1 MKKLMLFLV
10 ACLVGMMMVA
20 GQASAFSFPVGPI
33 ELDLDNYTRLY
44 YSADGVNDAGDPV
57 SAGDLVPVGDAPA
70 VGMVSKTFLT
80 FGDIAPTLGYG
91 GDDLA
96 PVWVGGDD
104 GEWLYGVEKNIAIS
118 HVSTD
123 DSRFYFNRESGA
135 SGKEVEFFVSSID
148 LTTFLTDG
156 NYLAAGPDNFD
167 IIYANLV
174 ANSTLILAGD
184 YAQSS
189 FTDVELGLV
198 LADAGVE
205 IPASFLGG
213 DYINQDTTPFGLGVN
228 AFVDIDPNVGLG
240 GLVIAGLYGSGPD
253 DSEYDVAIQN
263 IRRNSETNSYEWI
276 VSDDGVRMGVI
287 PEPATMLLLGS
298 GLIGLAGLGR
308 RKKVIR

>member
-44 YSADGVNDAGDPV
+44 DAEG
-57 SAGDLVPVGDAPA
+57 GLVPLGAAPA

-80 FGDIAPTLGYG
+80 FGDISPTLGYG
-91 GDDLA
+91 GPDLA
-96 PVWVGGDD
+96 PVWVGGTD
-104 GEWLYGVEKNIAIS
+104 GEWLYAVERNIAIS

-123 DSRFYFNRESGA
+123 QTRFYFNKEAGSSGY
-135 SGKEVEFFVSSID
+135 EVEFFVSSID
-148 LTTFLTDG
+148 LTTFIMDS

-167 IIYANLV
+167 TIYANLV
-174 ANSTLILAGD
+174 ANSTLLMAGN
-184 YAQSS
+184 YAQST
-189 FTDVELGLV
+189 FTDVELGTV

-205 IPASFLGG
+205 VPLSFLGG

-228 AFVDIDPNVGLG
+228 AFVDVDPSVGLG

-253 DSEYDVAIQN
+253 GSQYDVAIQN
-263 IRRNSETNSYEWI
+263 IRLNSELNPQLWI
-276 VSDDGVRMGVI
+276 VSDDGVRMGVV

-308 RKKVIR
+308 RKKLSDKRKA